1 MFYANLYF
9 KIKFLSMQNN
19 YDFPDH
25 SIHNSSKQHANRYE
39 YSNQL
44 PPEYFHEMEELSQNE
59 ISGDEDYPN
68 LMKCDSFNSSQQQH
82 SYGGERTRQM
92 IMSSDFFKNENSK
105 INLQPNNNCY
115 SNPNTFFQKR
125 RTFPEVVNNDG
136 NKRGNDFYSE
146 HTSSQ
151 QSNWQPIQEES
162 TAKSNINNSKVQLN
176 RIVTTQSKIERI
188 NIEDENQMEYLKK
201 KGTPPVSKV
210 QSVVQL
216 MNKFEKTLEIP
227 QQKNKQ
233 YNGNGR
239 TMIKQQS
246 LPYPLD
252 FDDDRKEVS
261 RETADGKNKK
271 IGKVANTV
279 KQLQQKLH
287 PHLKNIKEEE
297 TKKNVTIYNGQN
309 SEYFINKRK
318 KLNDILPEPLLS
330 EGSELSGDMKRLSTE
345 SDFTKD
351 IPLDLDCKKNVNTSI
366 TSTLSKNMAKEARM
380 LMEYFQRRR
389 PLLNYL
395 GVGLSDQLWEQVNSL
410 PPKTVRLIYEEDL
423 GNIQHNFKQKEA
435 PRLMKRLSVRSS
447 IRQDP
452 RKIALKKKLLH
463 SKMDNHDSN
472 YSKIDKSLKKQIKD
486 PNIKPLNLHHNI
498 ILDKSDEVMVNDTKI
513 NYNQLQDKMK
523 NKYTFQKQPNIFE
536 NQYEEEEDEN
546 NYINHIKKDSCVNES
561 NIHENHN
568 NFEEETPEYIED
580 SKNNFDNSGTLQN
593 VDTKSGRFIKKSA
606 AALIAKRHAN
616 DPPINCPIR
625 SNSSSSI
632 VSRHSISNVNNK
644 EKDIHHGSLYEKD
657 RWNQNIPSSKDYM
670 YNSIEKD
677 TKRTGPSIGQ
687 RQYLRPSKSLDHL
700 MFENTNEG
708 MEMFEENNL
717 PNYDIN
723 LTKISSHQQ
732 LHNGDYENPPEVD
745 EIGMPRIPPH
755 RGYTKNS
762 TIQRMENNEY
772 EEDRSYHDDYTNNQ
786 FLYAGARPFIPK
798 QVASSKNI
806 VDYSNNT
813 LREKKSMAVES
824 RSKKGTWRLYGSL
837 SKLFKK
843 RAAIRL

>member
-1 MFYANLYF
+1 
-9 KIKFLSMQNN
+9 MQNN
-19 YDFPDH
+19 YDYPDH
-25 SIHNSSKQHANRYE
+25 SIHNSSKQHVNRYE
-39 YSNQL
+39 YSNQI
-44 PPEYFHEMEELSQNE
+44 PPEYFHEMEELSQNG

-68 LMKCDSFNSSQQQH
+68 LMKCDSFSNSQKQH
-82 SYGGERTRQM
+82 SYGESGSRQM

-115 SNPNTFFQKR
+115 SNPNTFLQKR
-125 RTFPEVVNNDG
+125 KTFPEVLNNDS
-136 NKRGNDFYSE
+136 NKRGNEFYCG
-146 HTSSQ
+146 HISSQ
-151 QSNWQPIQEES
+151 QNNWQPIQEES
-162 TAKSNINNSKVQLN
+162 TPKSNISNSKVQLN

-188 NIEDENQMEYLKK
+188 SFEDENQMKYLKK

-216 MNKFEKTLEIP
+216 MNKFEKTLEVP
-227 QQKNKQ
+227 QQKCKQ
-233 YNGNGR
+233 YNGGGR
-239 TMIKQQS
+239 AMIKQQ
-246 LPYPLD
+246 LLTYPLD
-252 FDDDRKEVS
+252 FDDDRKEIS
-261 RETADGKNKK
+261 RETIDSKDKK

-287 PHLKNIKEEE
+287 PHLKNIKDGEI
-297 TKKNVTIYNGQN
+297 KKNVTIYSDQN
-309 SEYFINKRK
+309 SEYFISEK
-318 KLNDILPEPLLS
+318 KNLNDILPEPLLS
-330 EGSELSGDMKRLSTE
+330 EDSELSSDMKRLSTE

-351 IPLDLDCKKNVNTSI
+351 IPLDLDRRKNVNTSI
-366 TSTLSKNMAKEARM
+366 TSTLSKNLAKEARM

-410 PPKTVRLIYEEDL
+410 PPKTVRLIYEEEL
-423 GNIQHNFKQKEA
+423 GSIQHNCKQKEA

-472 YSKIDKSLKKQIKD
+472 YSKIDKSLKKQIKE
-486 PNIKPLNLHHNI
+486 PNSKALNLHQIN
-498 ILDKSDEVMVNDTKI
+498 ILDKNNEATTNDTKI
-513 NYNQLQDKMK
+513 NYNQLQDIMK

-536 NQYEEEEDEN
+536 NQYGEEEDEN
-546 NYINHIKKDSCVNES
+546 KYINHIKKDSFVNES
-561 NIHENHN
+561 NIHENHD
-568 NFEEETPEYIED
+568 NFDEEIPEYIED
-580 SKNNFDNSGTLQN
+580 SKNNFDNSGTLQS

-606 AALIAKRHAN
+606 AALIAKRHTN
-616 DPPINCPIR
+616 DPPINCPIK

-632 VSRHSISNVNNK
+632 VSRHSISNVNDK
-644 EKDIHHGSLYEKD
+644 EKDIHHGCLYEKD
-657 RWNQNIPSSKDYM
+657 KWKQNMLSSNDCM
-670 YNSIEKD
+670 YNPIEKN
-677 TKRTGPSIGQ
+677 TKISNHSIGQ

-700 MFENTNEG
+700 MFENTNED
-708 MEMFEENNL
+708 METFAENNL

-732 LHNGDYENPPEVD
+732 LHNDDYENPPEVD

-755 RGYTKNS
+755 KSYTKNS

-772 EEDRSYHDDYTNNQ
+772 EEDINYHDNYTNNQ

-798 QVASSKNI
+798 QITASKNI

-824 RSKKGTWRLYGSL
+824 RCLTDSHM
-837 SKLFKK
+837 F
-843 RAAIRL
+843 